1 MQTKSNVFFKIGRT
15 KVVELLIK
23 NGANVNSK
31 DNNDSSALN
40 GAAVLGMINCLLST
54 CLQL

>member
-1 MQTKSNVFFKIGRT
+1 MKTGRT

-31 DNNDSSALN
+31 DNNDATMLD
-40 GAAVLGMINCLLST
+40 GAAVMGMMDCL
-54 CLQL
+54 